1 MRAVSEG
8 KGVCR
13 DFATSLEYGLEYLV
27 DTHYTGEGIK
37 VDCVVN
43 HGHMWVRVNNF
54 EQFISKTKRRQFMSK
69 NILTITIL
77 LTIGLLLEPCVS
89 SADQTDS
96 IIKANNEF
104 AIDLYSRYKSE
115 EGNVFF
121 SPFSISSAIAMTYE
135 GARAETADQIKEVF
149 HFPEDTNL
157 LREAYLSL
165 YNEINREDKKYTLS
179 TANALWAQKDYKFL
193 DEYFSLVDKYYAGK
207 VTNLDFISKTEEARI
222 TINTWVEKKTNNR
235 IKDLIPKGMLSPLSR
250 LVLTNAVYFKGFW
263 FKQFNKDNTKEE
275 DFTISK
281 DSTIKVQMM
290 HLTDMAR
297 NLRYAETDNLQI
309 LELPY
314 EARELS
320 MLILL
325 PKEDDIS
332 SIEADLNIKNLLKYK
347 KLLKPEKV
355 ELSLP
360 RFKFETK
367 YFMAK
372 DLVRM
377 GITDAFTLGID
388 FGGKADFSGMTGDRL
403 LNISEVIHQAFVEV
417 NEEGTE
423 AAAATAV
430 VMKVGCAGPMPPP
443 VIKVF
448 KANHPFIFI
457 IQQQNTGNIL
467 FIGRVNN
474 PTE

>member
-1 MRAVSEG
+1 MLYRKGNGNKGGKSRKEKDNMR
-8 KGVCR
+8 
-13 DFATSLEYGLEYLV
+13 
-27 DTHYTGEGIK
+27 
-37 VDCVVN
+37 
-43 HGHMWVRVNNF
+43 
-54 EQFISKTKRRQFMSK
+54 K
-69 NILTITIL
+69 NVLTITL
-77 LTIGLLLEPCVS
+77 LLAIGLLFEPCVS
-89 SADQTDS
+89 NADDTDN
-96 IIKANNEF
+96 IIQANNEF
-104 AIDLYSRYKSE
+104 AFDLYSRYKSK
-115 EGNVFF
+115 EGNIFF
-121 SPFSISSAIAMTYE
+121 SPFSISSAIAMAYE
-135 GARAETADQIKEVF
+135 GARTETADQIKEVF

-165 YNEINREDKKYTLS
+165 YNEINREDKKYTLN
-179 TANALWAQKDYKFL
+179 TANALWAQEGYEFL

-207 VTNLDFISKTEEARI
+207 VTNLDFINKTEEARI

-325 PKEDDIS
+325 PKEDDIN
-332 SIEADLNIKNLLKYK
+332 SIEAELNIKNLLKYK

-430 VMKVGCAGPMPPP
+430 VMEGCAGPMPPP